1 MAEYLKCFAH
11 SWDDDMRPRSPALDS
26 AAAVDVL
33 ENVHLV
39 RGEWRA
45 GARWYEL
52 THDRLIEPIR
62 ESNRKWL
69 AERGEAEKARKQLEA
84 KLAEWVRMGRGQGG
98 LLDEVELLEAQRW
111 LNIVDRAGLGYSQ
124 DVLAL
129 VHRSRVVIAEAA
141 REKEAVQ
148 QRELAQAQALAAA
161 EAARAEE
168 AKCAVRRARRFS
180 AVLGATLI
188 LTLLTALY
196 ALQQKGLAEKQAR
209 ESSSR
214 ELTAAAIDELEI
226 DPERSI
232 LLALGALDQ
241 SITPEGEEVLHRAI
255 QASHVELALSGHT
268 ETVYRVAYSPKGRI
282 LATAGLDG
290 TAKLWD
296 AKSGREV
303 LTLALGVR
311 PRLGV
316 DTQQVSTGLLIK
328 GLIAGG
334 AAEGIKSGDVIVK
347 TNSQEIGTDH
357 DLTRVLAE
365 HVPGSSAEVE
375 LIRERERIIVKAI
388 LDKWPIEVMGIAFNH
403 NGMRLATAGSR
414 LVKVWD
420 TVSGREVL
428 SLPDTDTV
436 NSIAFSPDGK
446 RVATAGANK
455 TAKLWDADTGREV
468 LVLSHDSAVFELVF
482 GPDGTRLATAGA
494 DGKATLWDPSSGK
507 KLLEF
512 SARHDRWHRLQSGW
526 KTPGHGEPG

>member
-1 MAEYLKCFAH
+1 M
-11 SWDDDMRPRSPALDS
+11 
-26 AAAVDVL
+26 
-33 ENVHLV
+33 
-39 RGEWRA
+39 
-45 GARWYEL
+45 
-52 THDRLIEPIR
+52 
-62 ESNRKWL
+62 
-69 AERGEAEKARKQLEA
+69 
-84 KLAEWVRMGRGQGG
+84 
-98 LLDEVELLEAQRW
+98 
-111 LNIVDRAGLGYSQ
+111 
-124 DVLAL
+124 
-129 VHRSRVVIAEAA
+129 
-141 REKEAVQ
+141 
-148 QRELAQAQALAAA
+148 
-161 EAARAEE
+161 
-168 AKCAVRRARRFS
+168 
-180 AVLGATLI
+180 
-188 LTLLTALY
+188 
-196 ALQQKGLAEKQAR
+196 
-209 ESSSR
+209 
-214 ELTAAAIDELEI
+214 
-226 DPERSI
+226 
-232 LLALGALDQ
+232 
-241 SITPEGEEVLHRAI
+241 
-255 QASHVELALSGHT
+255 SGHT

-334 AAEGIKSGDVIVK
+334 AAEKAGIKSGDVIVK
-347 TNSQEIGTDH
+347 TNGQEIGTDH

-428 SLPDTDTV
+428 SLRDTDTV

-446 RVATAGANK
+446 RLATAGANK

-512 SARHDRWHRLQSGW
+512 SAHTDTIDGIAFSPDGKRLATASRDEKAKVWDTSSGKEILFVPHTAEVYDIAFSSQGSW
-526 KTPGHGEPG
+526 QPPAETKKYTYGIRGPARRRLHSLGIEVRSGGWRSARMDSTWSPPVQIRPQGSGISRLGTYRSGSSPAAMSS